1 MIVVIRIVIAAT
13 AVLSSSIATLRQ
25 HAVNSLHILARRDDC
40 IWSRVSDDIIQN
52 EIIGYFD
59 SDDWFIE
66 PKEINPTRPPNAADD
81 DSVVYL
87 VRKLPFQRLI
97 REIGQDFKTD
107 LRFQNSTLPL
117 LSAAVTTYL
126 ASLF

>member
-1 MIVVIRIVIAAT
+1 M
-13 AVLSSSIATLRQ
+13 
-25 HAVNSLHILARRDDC
+25 
-40 IWSRVSDDIIQN
+40 SDDIIQN

-81 DSVVYL
+81 NSVVYL

-107 LRFQNSTLPL
+107 LRFQGSTLLL